1 MIKVLIERQVS
12 DDQGTFGRL
21 SVGDWSCFTG
31 ELPWRDNARGMS
43 CIPPGKY
50 RASMV
55 YVPKFKRFCYL
66 VLPTAP
72 RVGILM
78 HAATWMGDTQ
88 KGYKTHLQGC
98 IALGERLGV
107 IEGQK
112 ALLLSRPAMSRFED
126 LTARQP
132 IELEIHDA

>member
-1 MIKVLIERQVS
+1 
-12 DDQGTFGRL
+12 
-21 SVGDWSCFTG
+21 
-31 ELPWRDNARGMS
+31 MS
-43 CIPPGKY
+43 CIPAGVY

-98 IALGERLGV
+98 IALGEKLGV

-112 ALLLSRPAMSRFED
+112 ALLFSRPAMSRFED
-126 LTARQP
+126 LTERQP
-132 IELEIHDA
+132 IELEVRNA